1 MFTEEE
7 IIAASKKEYDGHI
20 CVDRIKD
27 AMKAKTFE
35 EAVQIIVDDSMYWDY
50 CRTDS

>member
-7 IIAASKKEYDGHI
+7 IIEAALKEYGSPVCIDM
-20 CVDRIKD
+20 IKD
-27 AMKAKTFE
+27 AMKAETLE